1 MDLFCTNEEFI
12 PFLMHPCNVLFF
24 FSFFFVFSDDDFYE
38 DDDEDDPDALKDPIY
53 QVDLQVTCLLVSV
66 LQEAMA

>member
-1 MDLFCTNEEFI
+1 MYS
-12 PFLMHPCNVLFF
+12 FF
-24 FSFFFVFSDDDFYE
+24 FFFFVFSDDDFYE